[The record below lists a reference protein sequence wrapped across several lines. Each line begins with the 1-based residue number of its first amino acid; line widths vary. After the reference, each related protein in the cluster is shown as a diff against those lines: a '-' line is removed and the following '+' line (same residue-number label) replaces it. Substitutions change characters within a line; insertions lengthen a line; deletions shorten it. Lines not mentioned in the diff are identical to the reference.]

1 MVISGICT
9 SGQDEHHIEIR
20 VFQPTMSSSRMVV
33 GDVVSGKHGYLCII
47 IVVIIIIIII
57 IIFLNLLNVFSLN
70 KSKEIKEKVQK
81 YSVS

>member
-1 MVISGICT
+1 MVVSGICT
-9 SGQDEHHIEIR
+9 SGQEEHHIEIR

-57 IIFLNLLNVFSLN
+57 IMNLLNLFSLN

>member
-1 MVISGICT
+1 MVVSGICT
-9 SGQDEHHIEIR
+9 SGQEEHHIEIR

-47 IVVIIIIIII
+47 IVVIIIIIIM
-57 IIFLNLLNVFSLN
+57 NLLNVFSLN

>member
-1 MVISGICT
+1 M
-9 SGQDEHHIEIR
+9 
-20 VFQPTMSSSRMVV
+20 FQPTMSSSRMVV

-57 IIFLNLLNVFSLN
+57 IIMNLFSLN

-81 YSVS
+81 YSVI

>member
-1 MVISGICT
+1 MVVSGICT
-9 SGQDEHHIEIR
+9 SGQEEHHIEIR

-47 IVVIIIIIII
+47 IVVIIIIIM
-57 IIFLNLLNVFSLN
+57 NLLNLFSLN